1 VQLDSITDL
10 LATID
15 ALPPA
20 EQRVARR
27 RVESALDGPAAAAR
41 AALGLLALD
50 LAARNPLDA
59 TAGVDA
65 DAVEVI
71 VLPELQPQRATA

>member
-1 VQLDSITDL
+1 VPLDSITDL

-20 EQRVARR
+20 EQRAARR
-27 RVESALDGPAAAAR
+27 RVESALDGPAPAAR

-50 LAARNPLDA
+50 LAATCATDA
-59 TAGVDA
+59 AAGPGSEE
-65 DAVEVI
+65 VEVI
-71 VLPELQPQRATA
+71 VLPELVPQRATA

>member
-1 VQLDSITDL
+1 VPLDSITDL

-20 EQRVARR
+20 ERRAARR
-27 RVESALDGPAAAAR
+27 RVESALDGPAASAR

-50 LAARNPLDA
+50 LAATSPTDPVA
-59 TAGVDA
+59 APGCD
-65 DAVEVI
+65 DVI
-71 VLPELQPQRATA
+71 VLPDLAPQRATA